1 MKRVWPLL
9 LVLAMGCGST
19 AWFPIEVGWHH
30 DYVVQNGMATYVEG
44 IEAKAEVPVSGS
56 RGVELSGPLGISR
69 IAWKGSRLMAS
80 MLGGSRIVPPIPI
93 LISSAPENAIN
104 GKSTLETNGARVEVR
119 YTLTHGREK
128 IKVAA
133 REVETIRTTLVL
145 QTATQ
150 TTEVV
155 SHYASGIGLV
165 RQNQHTDGRFDLS
178 IDLLN

>member
-1 MKRVWPLL
+1 
-9 LVLAMGCGST
+9 
-19 AWFPIEVGWHH
+19 
-30 DYVVQNGMATYVEG
+30 
-44 IEAKAEVPVSGS
+44 
-56 RGVELSGPLGISR
+56 
-69 IAWKGSRLMAS
+69 MAS
-80 MLGGSRIVPPIPI
+80 MVGGSRIVPPIPI
-93 LISSAPENAIN
+93 IISSAPENAIN
-104 GKSTLETNGARVEVR
+104 GKSTLETNGARVEVS

-165 RQNQHTDGRFDLS
+165 QPNQNTDGRCDLRVTVH
-178 IDLLN
+178 N